1 MARFKLLYQII
12 FAILGVV
19 FLTSLFLT
27 TYALSVQRDLI
38 TTQLQRKGQVISQVL
53 SRSVMDPLL
62 RFDFYTIKLLFDP
75 VEADRDVLSVSLTGP
90 DNYIKMHTDL
100 TRLGEPGRHDI
111 GSFAGR
117 AGVTILREDFADGR
131 FQYAF
136 LVPVDID
143 NNRIGLIEV
152 VLSNDESARRIDAV
166 EDRMLLL
173 TGAVL
178 IFGMAA
184 AYLFSRQI
192 SRPLNALTSE
202 MSSFSMMSHPPGHAG
217 LGDPRNEIVILT
229 ETFQAM
235 MDEIQESIAVRV
247 RTEKM
252 AVLGNL
258 YAMLA
263 HEIRNP
269 LEPIKGSA
277 ELLRLTHPEDE
288 AVHKYTGIIQ
298 SEVSELIGF
307 LDSFL
312 GVARGN
318 EPTFS
323 EVDLNRAIRDV
334 VALLEYAAKK
344 ERIRIDLQLDPQ
356 LPVVSGDGGMLKHVI
371 LNAVLNAIQAKMGDS
386 GLIEIRTGFDGT
398 WVRIDITDHG
408 VGIPAGTVAAVFQ
421 PFYTTRDDGSGIGLS
436 TAKRI
441 IDMHNGHITLTSQE
455 GQWTLVEILL
465 PRVESG
471 STSPD
476 EETDDRETD
485 V

>member
-12 FAILGVV
+12 IAILGVV
-19 FLTSLFLT
+19 FLTSFFLT
-27 TYALSVQRDLI
+27 TYALRVQRDLI
-38 TTQLQRKGQVISQVL
+38 TTQLERKGQVISQVL

-90 DNYIKMHTDL
+90 DNFVKMHTDL
-100 TRLGEPGRHDI
+100 SLLGEPGRHDI
-111 GSFAGR
+111 EAFSGK
-117 AGVTILREDFADGR
+117 AGVTTLRDDFADGR

-136 LVPVDID
+136 IVPVDID

-152 VLSNDESARRIDAV
+152 VLSNDESARRIDAF

-178 IFGMAA
+178 LFGVVA

-192 SRPLNALTSE
+192 SRPLNALTSA
-202 MSSFSMMSHPPGHAG
+202 MSSFSMMTHPPGHIVADD
-217 LGDPRNEIVILT
+217 LRNEIVILT

-277 ELLRLTHPEDE
+277 ELLRITFPEDE
-288 AVHKYTGIIQ
+288 TVSKYTGIIQ

-318 EPTFS
+318 EPTFN
-323 EVDLNRAIRDV
+323 EVDLNQAILDV
-334 VALLEYAAKK
+334 VSLLEFAAKK
-344 ERIRIDLQLDPQ
+344 EGIRIDMRLDPT
-356 LPVVSGDGGMLKHVI
+356 LPVVSGDVGMLKHVF
-371 LNAVLNAIQAKMGDS
+371 LNAVLNAIQAKRGS
-386 GLIEIRTGFDGT
+386 TGLIEIRSGYDGT
-398 WVRIDITDHG
+398 WIRVDIKDRGT
-408 VGIPAGTVAAVFQ
+408 GIPAAIIDSVFQ
-421 PFYTTRDDGSGIGLS
+421 PFYTTRADGSGIGLS
-436 TAKRI
+436 TARRI
-441 IDMHNGHITLTSQE
+441 MDLHSGRISLTSQE

-465 PRVESG
+465 PRVES
-471 STSPD
+471 SPKPSN
-476 EETDDRETD
+476 REQVT
-485 V
+485 